1 MLLNLWLKHMHG
13 ILLLVLLW
21 RLLLLGIHGSLV
33 AAVLGVDG
41 RRGTENLD
49 WTIVSADGNHVVA
62 PGATVLGI
70 FEPAGEAGQA
80 GEANTEEAEEGTDN
94 SVREWH

>member
-33 AAVLGVDG
+33 AAVLGVD
-41 RRGTENLD
+41 RHRGTEDLD
-49 WTIVSADGNHVVA
+49 WTIVSADGNHVPA
-62 PGATVLGI
+62 PGAMVLGI

-80 GEANTEEAEEGTDN
+80 GEANTDDTEEGTDN
-94 SVREWH
+94 SVRERH